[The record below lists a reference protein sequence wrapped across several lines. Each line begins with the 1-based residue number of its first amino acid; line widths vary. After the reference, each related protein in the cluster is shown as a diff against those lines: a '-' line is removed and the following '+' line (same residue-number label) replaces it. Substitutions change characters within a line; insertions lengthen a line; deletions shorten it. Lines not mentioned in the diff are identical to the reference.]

1 MSGDQTM
8 STSSSPGA
16 MQREGIA
23 LPIALAAIVAVGA
36 LIAGVFF
43 ASTQE
48 YRVGRNTLATQNA
61 LHGAEVGLNSVV
73 SSWTPARTIATT
85 VGQTVIMKPD
95 TTIGG
100 ALVQRQYTRVSPTMF
115 WVTSTAIAGSL
126 SLQARALKRLN
137 TLVRVDIPDMKIQG
151 AVTVRGNVSVS
162 GNATVSGNDVTPA
175 GWPDC
180 IEAGAP
186 SAGLVVGDSTANA
199 SSSGG
204 CGVGNTFTCVS
215 GSPKIADSSIYAD
228 SSTYKNFGGFSY
240 DSLTKLATA
249 DKIFTAGGTVSQI
262 YPRYKADNS
271 CDKAHLSNWGDT
283 SHVDLRK
290 ECDDYYPV
298 VWLKGQALSW
308 TIANYGGQGILLI
321 DGNARFNGLFK
332 WTGLVIVQGAAE
344 FAGSLMAG
352 APRITGGVMVMNRNN
367 ATPGTA
373 ITGTPTIQFSR
384 CALQAVTARLATA
397 RQTKYR
403 AGADMSF

>member
-1 MSGDQTM
+1 MSGEQTM

-16 MQREGIA
+16 TQREGIA

-61 LHGAEVGLNSVV
+61 LHGAEVGLNSIV

-85 VGQTVIMKPD
+85 VGQTVAMKPD

-151 AVTVRGNVSVS
+151 ALTVRGNVT
-162 GNATVSGNDVTPA
+162 ATGTGTINGTDATPP

-180 IEAGAP
+180 VEAGAP
-186 SAGLVVGDSTANA
+186 SAGLVVGDSAANA
-199 SSSGG
+199 SSSGTCTG
-204 CGVGNTFTCVS
+204 FTCVT
-215 GSPKIADSSIYAD
+215 GTPKIADSSIYAD
-228 SSTYKNFGGFSY
+228 SNTYKNFGGFNY

-249 DKIFTAGGTVSQI
+249 DKQYTGGGSLAQLEPKYSDLLKTV
-262 YPRYKADNS
+262 
-271 CDKAHLSNWGDT
+271 CDKSNVMNWGDT
-283 SHVDLRK
+283 SHVNGPTGCR
-290 ECDDYYPV
+290 DYYPV
-298 VWLKGQALSW
+298 VWLKDKTVLW
-308 TIANYGGQGILLI
+308 TLNGDGGQGILLV
-321 DGNARFNGLFK
+321 DGDLKIAGRFQ
-332 WTGLVIVQGAAE
+332 WTGLIIVQGHVE
-344 FAGSLMAG
+344 VAGNLTPKIVGGIMA
-352 APRITGGVMVMNRNN
+352 MNRDNEAN
-367 ATPGTA
+367 S
-373 ITGTPTIQFSR
+373 ISGTPIVQFSR

-403 AGADMSF
+403 AWADMSF